1 MSWEMLQH
9 YGNCL
14 PTIRDLLSFQYLP
27 IVYTYA
33 NSIYHILHF
42 LFTRS
47 SITMVTSYLTHL
59 RTFCSF
65 PTISALVR
73 HSWAWDCTCGWIH
86 TLALCMNVC
95 THVRTHTRF
104 LVPYRH
110 VFNSGAIFTFCHL
123 FSNHFQLGNSEPI
136 ITNIE
141 IFFLAWGCGSGSRR
155 PTQ

>member
-14 PTIRDLLSFQYLP
+14 STVRDLLPFQYLP
-27 IVYTYA
+27 IAYTYA

-47 SITMVTSYLTHL
+47 SITMVTSYLTYL

-73 HSWAWDCTCGWIH
+73 HSWTWDCMCGWIH

-95 THVRTHTRF
+95 THTLLSLAVMF
-104 LVPYRH
+104 LAQEP
-110 VFNSGAIFTFCHL
+110 FSTFCHL

-141 IFFLAWGCGSGSRR
+141 IFLLAWGCGSGSHW
-155 PTQ
+155 PTL